1 MYACQFAS
9 TIEDTGVQE
18 EEQRPRTNEIMIK
31 DTSTASNQHHHLQQ
45 MQIPLLKP
53 STYSMDASNTSP
65 NHTVLMLTTIERTT
79 RPMALALLPYG
90 PCIEY
95 TAYCMLAFNAIR
107 RATCS
112 RLPKHNR
119 THQLDGRATHHSNLR
134 PTAPLVVDSCMP
146 AGEQQR
152 IEDICVRE
160 DKQRASTMDTRTQ
173 DKSAVSN
180 QNQQLQQM

>member
-1 MYACQFAS
+1 MNKKM
-9 TIEDTGVQE
+9 TEDKLAT
-18 EEQRPRTNEIMIK
+18 
-31 DTSTASNQHHHLQQ
+31 SNQHHLLHQT
-45 MQIPLLKP
+45 QISLARP
-53 STYSMDASNTSP
+53 TTFTMDASNTSP
-65 NHTVLMLTTIERTT
+65 NHTVVTTSTTEKMT

-160 DKQRASTMDTRTQ
+160 DKQRASTMVTRTQ